1 MLQRELNRYEGLGL
15 GLILFGLPFAVF
27 CHLVLLNVP
36 LTALGLACVILGA
49 TIMLTPSSPVPVE
62 SVRAMVEGAC
72 VNIEALLEELDVR
85 HQAVYLP
92 PRDGRVYA
100 YVPLTSNPGV
110 SAAWAAHEAPVR
122 IVTQMEGEPGLLVF
136 PPGSEAVRLSR
147 LGAESG
153 VEEALTHVLVDFLE
167 AVKSV
172 KAVQDGQRIVIDMS
186 GVRVETEFPR
196 FRRILGCLA
205 TSMAGCVL
213 STVVE
218 SPVELRDEKIENDK
232 IRCVF
237 TVVPRSG

>member
-1 MLQRELNRYEGLGL
+1 
-15 GLILFGLPFAVF
+15 
-27 CHLVLLNVP
+27 
-36 LTALGLACVILGA
+36 
-49 TIMLTPSSPVPVE
+49 MLTPSSPVPVE

-72 VNIEALLEELDVR
+72 VNIEALLEELDVH

-110 SAAWAAHEAPVR
+110 SAAWAAQEAPVR
-122 IVTQMEGEPGLLVF
+122 IITQTEGEPGLLVF
-136 PPGSEAVRLSR
+136 PPGSEAVRLSQ
-147 LGAESG
+147 LGAGSG

-172 KAVQDGQRIVIDMS
+172 RAVQDRKQIVIDIS
-186 GVRVETEFPR
+186 GARVETEFPR

-205 TSMAGCVL
+205 TSTAGCVL

-218 SPVELRDEKIENDK
+218 APVELKDEEVRDDR
-232 IRCVF
+232 IRCIF